1 MDYILDTNILL
12 LFIKNPAFR
21 ADFISKFNIFQKG
34 NYIYLSVVTIGE
46 IRSIA
51 AQNKWGDNKRAEME
65 NFIRDIP
72 QIPIEGDDLLDTY
85 ADIDAFSQGKHPF
98 LSLPTGMSARNM
110 GKNDLWIAATAKV
123 LEATLI
129 TTDKDFAH
137 LSKVMI
143 ELETIMLWILE

>member
-1 MDYILDTNILL
+1 
-12 LFIKNPAFR
+12 
-21 ADFISKFNIFQKG
+21 
-34 NYIYLSVVTIGE
+34 
-46 IRSIA
+46 
-51 AQNKWGDNKRAEME
+51 ME
-65 NFIRDIP
+65 NFIKGIP

-85 ADIDAFSQGKHPF
+85 ADIDAFSQGKHAF

-143 ELETIMLWILE
+143 ELETIML